1 MSFART
7 VGMYVVNT
15 PRPWLQWHV
24 RAEERGANDH
34 EAHIAAG
41 YRNHPP
47 PYVAPHFGQEA
58 HRERGEPLV
67 AQSWRREVAMVV
79 RRRARHI
86 SFVVQHYASTM
97 YVRSRGFV
105 LAEGIVFS
113 IFCRRRLSPPRVH
126 YIHSSQHSSMYS
138 TAGNMHVDYISIP
151 Q

>member
-1 MSFART
+1 
-7 VGMYVVNT
+7 MYVVNT

-41 YRNHPP
+41 YRNDPP
-47 PYVAPHFGQEA
+47 HYVAPHFGQEA

-79 RRRARHI
+79 RRRTRHI
-86 SFVVQHYASTM
+86 SFVVQHYVCM
-97 YVRSRGFV
+97 YVVAASCLLKEYYFLFSAVEGFLPLV
-105 LAEGIVFS
+105 YTM
-113 IFCRRRLSPPRVH
+113 

-138 TAGNMHVDYISIP
+138 STVQAICM
-151 Q
+151 